1 MAIVNVLC
9 VMVTEDSE
17 FRCVVNTEDNLKF
30 LSARFDQPVTKDNLY
45 EVLYAQAQ
53 NFNCSIVD
61 GDFSETGWI
70 GDPVEYIKSTN
81 TPEQHGQDVYDKIVA
96 QAEQFWFENYEGHA
110 YCMYDVTYEYD
121 QIIMIILDDDNMSEM
136 DMYDDPAPCSVMC

>member
-17 FRCVVNTEDNLKF
+17 FGKVVSTEENLKF
-30 LSARFDQPVTKDNLY
+30 LSDRFGQTITKDNLY
-45 EVLYAQAQ
+45 DVLDVQAQ

-61 GDFSETGWI
+61 GNFSETGWI
-70 GDPVEYIKSTN
+70 GDPVEYIKTTN
-81 TPEQHGQDVYDKIVA
+81 TPEQHGQEAYDNIVA
-96 QAEQFWFENYEGHA
+96 QAEQFWFENYEGHV

-121 QIIMIILDDDNMSEM
+121 QIIMIILDDD
-136 DMYDDPAPCSVMC
+136 DMYDDPAPCSVNC

>member
-9 VMVTEDSE
+9 VMVTEDSK
-17 FRCVVNTEDNLKF
+17 FGYVVNTEDNLKF
-30 LSARFDQPVTKDNLY
+30 LTERFGQTITKDNLY
-45 EVLYAQAQ
+45 AVLNEQAR
-53 NFNCSIVD
+53 NFNCSVVD

-81 TPEQHGQDVYDKIVA
+81 TPEQHGQDAYDKIVA
-96 QAEQFWFENYEGHA
+96 QAEQFWFEQYEGHA

-121 QIIMIILDDDNMSEM
+121 QIIMILLDDDNMSELDM
-136 DMYDDPAPCSVMC
+136 DDDPAPCSVMC